1 MRFDVYDDTGGHY
14 RWRLWSGSNKVAASG
29 ESFASKSN
37 ADRAARGFKTGA
49 KGAAYEFTGSGSSWY
64 WNAKAGNGEKIA
76 TGGESFSSKESAQRS
91 AYNVRDNAGGATGP

>member
-29 ESFASKSN
+29 ESFASKSS

-49 KGAAYEFTGSGSSWY
+49 KGAA
-64 WNAKAGNGEKIA
+64 
-76 TGGESFSSKESAQRS
+76 
-91 AYNVRDNAGGATGP
+91 